1 METPKTKPPAPSQDM
16 FLHNNPYG
24 FKLNVYHPSLHPLY
38 ERYKN
43 SKGLSKRYPVGDAER
58 IEFENYIF
66 AYWRKNY
73 KFTGNEGRTIETEKS
88 T

>member
-1 METPKTKPPAPSQDM
+1 MLREKPPAPTPDM

-24 FKLNVYHPSLHPLY
+24 FKLNVYHDDLKAAY

-43 SKGLSKRYPVGDAER
+43 SKGLSRVYPVGDAER

-66 AYWRKNY
+66 AYWEKNY